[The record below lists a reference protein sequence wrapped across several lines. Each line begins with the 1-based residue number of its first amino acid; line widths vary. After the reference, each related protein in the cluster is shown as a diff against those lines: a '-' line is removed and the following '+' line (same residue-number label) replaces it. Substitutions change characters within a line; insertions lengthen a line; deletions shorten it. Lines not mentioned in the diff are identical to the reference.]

1 MKVRHFSNCSDSSIA
16 DPPFL
21 IWVNWHLLPITL
33 YIYPFCIYNT
43 YIESKHKKG
52 KIMNQ
57 AQKTKAAQMLEFF
70 TADLIAQGMSQED
83 AFNRALEAV
92 NRLIKAA

>member
-1 MKVRHFSNCSDSSIA
+1 
-16 DPPFL
+16 
-21 IWVNWHLLPITL
+21 
-33 YIYPFCIYNT
+33 
-43 YIESKHKKG
+43 
-52 KIMNQ
+52 
-57 AQKTKAAQMLEFF
+57 MLEFF

>member
-1 MKVRHFSNCSDSSIA
+1 
-16 DPPFL
+16 
-21 IWVNWHLLPITL
+21 
-33 YIYPFCIYNT
+33 
-43 YIESKHKKG
+43 
-52 KIMNQ
+52 MNQ